1 MAEDVMEKRN
11 RYDNI
16 IEYEYQ
22 GPNDCKVV
30 FKVDKITQIIKSYKI
45 LSAPNTCHEP
55 KKPLN
60 WNR

>member
-30 FKVDKITQIIKSYKI
+30 FKVVKFTRIINSYKI
-45 LSAPNTCHEP
+45 ISAAN
-55 KKPLN
+55 KLRDAIN
-60 WNR
+60 L